1 MSNIL
6 TWKARHSSTWHVIN
20 ALINASNTKGKT
32 QQHMT
37 KQNFEFHH
45 GEEALPGTFDVSTV
59 CTVGG
64 EVGGTPTGCAS
75 DDFVGLNGCT
85 GLILGLWAKFGL

>member
-1 MSNIL
+1 
-6 TWKARHSSTWHVIN
+6 
-20 ALINASNTKGKT
+20 
-32 QQHMT
+32 MT

-45 GEEALPGTFDVSTV
+45 GEALPGTFDVSTV

-64 EVGGTPTGCAS
+64 VVGGTPTGRAS

-85 GLILGLWAKFGL
+85 GLILGL